1 MFSGVTGGMIIWGEF
16 SSSLHCV
23 LNPLIY
29 FHTNL
34 TFRKFLLRPF
44 RGTVLEKTKF
54 FTKYN
59 DTGTTRQNL
68 NVPSAIILQKNP
80 RLDAAT
86 RPSSSIPRI
95 SLTKINNLS
104 LINENSVVKP
114 REPINR
120 KILAP
125 TISSVTDN
133 TILSQSDLYSVPDTN
148 TIMSQSEFS
157 VGGNTVMSEFSVVSH
172 DYEELWETNNDC
184 FELRQNT
191 IWCEPWDVDWDA
203 GLKYWCFS
211 LVKCLRLST
220 SGKLWYS
227 SLKNAFSF
235 FCCEYNVLIHNVSFC
250 NLQTF
255 IVCKN
260 NLMDMF
266 IVDNMCASFL

>member
-59 DTGTTRQNL
+59 DTGTTRSNL
-68 NVPSAIILQKNP
+68 NVPSAIILQKNL

-114 REPINR
+114 REPIKR
-120 KILAP
+120 KVLAP

-191 IWCEPWDVDWDA
+191 I
-203 GLKYWCFS
+203 
-211 LVKCLRLST
+211 
-220 SGKLWYS
+220 
-227 SLKNAFSF
+227 
-235 FCCEYNVLIHNVSFC
+235 
-250 NLQTF
+250 
-255 IVCKN
+255 
-260 NLMDMF
+260 
-266 IVDNMCASFL
+266 